1 MPVRTA
7 AALALGCALMG
18 TLFSLATPVETQ
30 AEIPAGARC
39 VYTGAVAPASLPQ
52 PLPRLSAGLPI
63 DGPTGACSLSQPR
76 SRGSVL
82 TSIAD
87 SD

>member
-7 AALALGCALMG
+7 AALALGYTLTG
-18 TLFSLATPVETQ
+18 TLFGLARPVETQ
-30 AEIPAGARC
+30 AEIPVGARC
-39 VYTGAVAPASLPQ
+39 VYTDAVTPQSVSQ
-52 PLPRLSAGLPI
+52 PLPRLSVELPI